1 MPRRADSLNRRAI
14 HPGFTLIELL
24 IAVALITLI
33 TGMMYGS
40 YAATTQS
47 LSRYDVQSSCRKRT
61 DLVLRL
67 MTRQIRCAFAPLPES
82 NSGKSAED
90 SRGLPA
96 PEPVFRGNGE
106 APQGEFLT
114 LLTTAGS
121 SAGAASGPAL
131 VCTSYRYDPAAASLS
146 VRQSPRTG
154 RPAGNGA
161 DSWTPVL
168 DHVTELKVEFH
179 DGAQWQSTWDDRQR
193 QLGNLPRAVRVA
205 LTVADERGGSYQA
218 QTTIPVVCHTNVQ
231 TGTFRTEKTTH
242 KP

>member
-1 MPRRADSLNRRAI
+1 LNRRAI

-67 MTRQIRCAFAPLPES
+67 MTRQIRCAFAPPSES
-82 NSGKSAED
+82 NSGKSGEE
-90 SRGLPA
+90 SHGLPA
-96 PEPVFRGNGE
+96 PEPVFRGDGE

-114 LLTTAGS
+114 FLTTAGS
-121 SAGAASGPAL
+121 SAGATSGPAM
-131 VCTSYRYDPAAASLS
+131 VSTSYRYDPAATSLS
-146 VRQSPRTG
+146 IRQNPRTG
-154 RPAGNGA
+154 RPAGNGV
-161 DSWTPVL
+161 DSWTAVL

-179 DGAQWQSTWDDRQR
+179 DGVQWQSTWDDRQR
-193 QLGNLPRAVRVA
+193 QLTKLPRAVRVTLA
-205 LTVADERGGSYQA
+205 VADERGGSYRA
-218 QTTIPVVCHTNVQ
+218 QTTIPVVCHTAVRAGQ
-231 TGTFRTEKTTH
+231 TKTEETTH
-242 KP
+242 KL